1 MPATAPP
8 PVCASCGACA
18 AGCAACPVADTFYK
32 ARLPGGLRFLYNRSC
47 DPPPDIT
54 TGGHVAVTHTS
65 ADAVGARGMW
75 YYYAAGCS
83 DVLLSLGRVLVA
95 SNGVDAALQL
105 LRAAH
110 PDSSAADAARRLA
123 ALKPTYVG
131 RRVEQ
136 ARRKLGPAHANAS
149 AEWLLLRAASLR
161 QCRYRLRPTKVLW
174 ADRVGALATS
184 VAVDD
189 WWQDVAE
196 ELLLRLGYDTLALLE
211 APWMKNIAGNSGF
224 WGTEIWDVR
233 SLKGQPRRRDKF
245 HDRNPGVTALRH
257 NPRQVV
263 RHLSIAGRRCAPARH
278 FENCLA
284 CEGSE
289 LASVCAAEPER
300 CRARAAA
307 ITKGDERKRAVVQCV
322 GPSLK

>member
-1 MPATAPP
+1 M
-8 PVCASCGACA
+8 
-18 AGCAACPVADTFYK
+18 
-32 ARLPGGLRFLYNRSC
+32 
-47 DPPPDIT
+47 
-54 TGGHVAVTHTS
+54 THTS

-110 PDSSAADAARRLA
+110 PDSDAADAARRLA
-123 ALKPTYVG
+123 ALKPAYVG

-149 AEWLLLRAASLR
+149 AEWLLLRAADLR
-161 QCRYRLRPTKVLW
+161 QCRYRLRPLKVLW

-233 SLKGQPRRRDKF
+233 SLKGLPRRRDKF
-245 HDRNPGVTALRH
+245 HDRNPGAAALRH

-263 RHLSIAGRRCAPARH
+263 RHLSVAGRRCAPARH

-300 CRARAAA
+300 CRARG
-307 ITKGDERKRAVVQCV
+307 GDYEGRRAQAGGGAVRWSVAQINYDQV
-322 GPSLK
+322 RSHISSLGPVAVARATRQPSTYFTLSSLYGAPAHTLIW

>member
-1 MPATAPP
+1 MPAIAPP

-18 AGCAACPVADTFYK
+18 SGCAACPVADTFYK

-47 DPPPDIT
+47 HPPPGIA

-75 YYYAAGCS
+75 YY
-83 DVLLSLGRVLVA
+83 
-95 SNGVDAALQL
+95 
-105 LRAAH
+105 
-110 PDSSAADAARRLA
+110 
-123 ALKPTYVG
+123 
-131 RRVEQ
+131 
-136 ARRKLGPAHANAS
+136 
-149 AEWLLLRAASLR
+149 
-161 QCRYRLRPTKVLW
+161 
-174 ADRVGALATS
+174 
-184 VAVDD
+184 
-189 WWQDVAE
+189 
-196 ELLLRLGYDTLALLE
+196 
-211 APWMKNIAGNSGF
+211 
-224 WGTEIWDVR
+224 
-233 SLKGQPRRRDKF
+233 
-245 HDRNPGVTALRH
+245 
-257 NPRQVV
+257 
-263 RHLSIAGRRCAPARH
+263 LSIAGRRCAPARH